1 MPKMDFLDHQEA
13 EKINKQKWK
22 QFWWTPCIVAYFQN
36 QRSKTKQITKP
47 VGLIYQNVIVIVK
60 VLQLL
65 FQYVFSK
72 RQT

>member
-36 QRSKTKQITKP
+36 Q
-47 VGLIYQNVIVIVK
+47 N
-60 VLQLL
+60 
-65 FQYVFSK
+65 
-72 RQT
+72 